1 MILLST
7 LPIGDLSQFD
17 WAAHFEANSRH
28 RLQIDFTNEPE
39 LTSQEKSRI
48 LPSIQSFQKGEASEG
63 GFLLCCAQRYARRSH
78 APEYLEAMKWFVQEE
93 NQHSAYL
100 KKYMDYHQIPVR
112 RRSFLDDIFRI
123 LRKTGG
129 LKSEIIVLVTAEMI
143 ALSYY
148 RAMAECT
155 ASPALKHIC
164 RQMLKD
170 ELPHI
175 VFQSYTLYKLKT
187 RPLENLLRILLME
200 ATMTAVWM
208 SMKHVFQAGGYSY
221 RRLAA
226 ESLGYLGQSINIAQN
241 GTIARTSAENSQ

>member
-1 MILLST
+1 
-7 LPIGDLSQFD
+7 
-17 WAAHFEANSRH
+17 
-28 RLQIDFTNEPE
+28 
-39 LTSQEKSRI
+39 
-48 LPSIQSFQKGEASEG
+48 
-63 GFLLCCAQRYARRSH
+63 
-78 APEYLEAMKWFVQEE
+78 
-93 NQHSAYL
+93 
-100 KKYMDYHQIPVR
+100 
-112 RRSFLDDIFRI
+112 
-123 LRKTGG
+123 
-129 LKSEIIVLVTAEMI
+129 MI

-148 RAMAECT
+148 RALAECT

-170 ELPHI
+170 ELSHI